1 MPRPVGP
8 PMPLPRNNND
18 LFGPPDGASEADTP
32 AAIRQQGMTEQGITF
47 SQDANAT
54 PPSGAFWGGQSDLS
68 AGQYQEQTPAFYG
81 PAPQQQAPDVV
92 HFEDQQLPTL
102 PDVPAH
108 FDKTNPV
115 HPTKL
120 GMLLRV
126 LAAAGVGGAA
136 GLGERTVG
144 GGFRAGVAANQQ
156 MAQNQA
162 QRQVWQDAQQQRQ
175 NQIAMQQQQVA
186 AYPGQ
191 QAALQAQQAQM
202 GQLRQL
208 QIDNLKQGPA
218 DKHIQSYIGDD
229 GTQRVV
235 FQKANGDTYERSFGG
250 VQNTKTPPESKP
262 PKVIVMGRNTYHWD
276 TNTDKW
282 TNIGP
287 APEHQGYGA
296 DGRRRTPQSTFNT
309 IEKWK
314 QGELLKI
321 EKDSRYH
328 SDNPADPSGKAQIL
342 TEEGRTMK
350 QMVQDSYENMI
361 NAAGGDV
368 EHFDYENAGT
378 QNLPNGPSAAPPN
391 PPSANV
397 PPPGARIR
405 DYTNL
410 MPRVKRGR

>member
-1 MPRPVGP
+1 MLRPENI
-8 PMPLPRNNND
+8 PMPIRNNND
-18 LFGPPDGASEADTP
+18 IFGPVDGSEADTPNTTPDTP
-32 AAIRQQGMTEQGITF
+32 AAIRQQGMTDQGITF

-126 LAAAGVGGAA
+126 LAASGAGGMAGWGAKTPGEGFARGQAVGNNMQQMWSARDNAGVVAQRQQVA
-136 GLGERTVG
+136 DQRQQVQDQRQQVALG
-144 GGFRAGVAANQQ
+144 
-156 MAQNQA
+156 MDQA
-162 QRQVWQDAQQQRQ
+162 QRANYPQQQAQQQQLRGL
-175 NQIAMQQQQVA
+175 QIAK
-186 AYPGQ
+186 
-191 QAALQAQQAQM
+191 LQDA
-202 GQLRQL
+202 
-208 QIDNLKQGPA
+208 PT

-235 FQKANGDTYERSFGG
+235 FQKANGDVYEKSLGG
-250 VQNTKTPPESKP
+250 VQNTRVPPEPKP
-262 PKVIVMGRNTYHWD
+262 PKVIIMGRNTYHWD
-276 TNTDKW
+276 TNTDQW
-282 TNIGP
+282 TLIGP
-287 APEHQGYGA
+287 APEHQGTGA
-296 DGRRRTPQSTFNT
+296 DGKRRSPQSSFS
-309 IEKWK
+309 
-314 QGELLKI
+314 KI
-321 EKDSRYH
+321 ETWKANELQKVEKH
-328 SDNPADPSGKAQIL
+328 SGLDDPTALGY
-342 TEEGRTMK
+342 K
-350 QMVQDSYENMI
+350 QMIQNSYENMI
-361 NAAGGDV
+361 RAAGGDV
-368 EHFDYENAGT
+368 EHFDYATGGT
-378 QNLPNGPSAAPPN
+378 QNQSNGPSAAPPT
-391 PPSANV
+391 ANV